1 MVTPSFTMV
10 RLPQTVPLVFLDTS
24 VLKHSA
30 DRLIRGRVHKKT
42 VKWGDMAVT
51 MDVTQSVEVYPNA
64 RVSPT
69 LAEEVRFLPLIA
81 DLAKTGRIRL
91 TTHFEVDWEFGGL
104 PNTDDPRGRLYGA
117 PVERGP
123 DPFPYSRIVA
133 GWQESSAGRD
143 LQFEF
148 VRGIRFPR
156 FLELKRAVGANETSR
171 HYKNQLLDAFHI
183 LCAEAAT
190 ADFFLTTDMKL
201 VRHVSGHKSHPPSCN
216 VLTPARLVK
225 ALIARRALR
234 LRDVAYYFIRTIK
247 GRRRPPSDSAAEE
260 LVALGK
266 RLERQGYFDKRSD

>member
-1 MVTPSFTMV
+1 MV

-171 HYKNQLLDAFHI
+171 HYKNQLLESMYA
-183 LCAEAAT
+183 LCMEPT
-190 ADFFLTTDMKL
+190 ESCGKSSKTRCFF
-201 VRHVSGHKSHPPSCN
+201 
-216 VLTPARLVK
+216 
-225 ALIARRALR
+225 RRGS
-234 LRDVAYYFIRTIK
+234 YGI
-247 GRRRPPSDSAAEE
+247 GRREGHHRRGPGSLRGRGPVGDFRCFEPATTSSC
-260 LVALGK
+260 GPH
-266 RLERQGYFDKRSD
+266 